1 MYMYTCTGM
10 CMYRYVGFK
19 LGGHMFEKVIF
30 SVLFFDSSKN
40 HLGFL

>member
-19 LGGHMFEKVIF
+19 LGDMFEKVIF
-30 SVLFFDSSKN
+30 SVLFFVDSSKN